1 MDVTVQTKAQRSAYN
16 LAFLLMLV
24 LLPGITWYVTVAIRH
39 YDGALVL
46 PGPEFLSHIALPT
59 LTSIAFYLA
68 WLAFQAL
75 LAVVLPGR
83 IEQGVPLE
91 NGKTL
96 PYKLNGLSALVATLV
111 TAAALVYGKVLPATF
126 FYDQLDA
133 VLTTANVVV
142 LLLCFVVFA
151 IGRGQATDKERAL
164 NPLEA
169 YFVGAALNPRTK
181 SFDWKFFCES
191 RPGMILWVLIDL
203 SFAAAQYQKFGAVS
217 NAMVL
222 VCMFQVLYV
231 TDYFVLEEAILTTWD
246 IRHEPFGFM
255 LCWGSLVWVPFTFSL
270 QALYLVEH
278 GHNLPW
284 AAVALIFVLNM
295 LGYVIFRGANLQ
307 KHRFRASPERPIWG
321 KRPEFIQTSRG
332 TKLLVSG
339 FWGIAR
345 HSNYLGDLM
354 MGLAWCL
361 TTGFSRIVPY
371 FYIIYFV
378 ILLVHRERRDN
389 DHCARKYGPDWEK
402 YTARVRWRILPFVY

>member
-1 MDVTVQTKAQRSAYN
+1 MDVSVQTRAQRSAYN

-24 LLPGITWYVTVAIRH
+24 LLPGITWYVTLAIRH

-46 PGPEFLSHIALPT
+46 PTGEFLSHIGVPT
-59 LTSIAFYLA
+59 LTTAAFYLL
-68 WLAFQAL
+68 WLGFQAL

-83 IEQGVPLE
+83 VVQGEKLE
-91 NGKTL
+91 DGRTL
-96 PYKLNGLSALVATLV
+96 PYKLNGLAALIVTLGVAV
-111 TAAALVYGKVLPATF
+111 GLVYGEVLPATF

-133 VLTTANVVV
+133 VLSTANVVV

-151 IGRGQATDKERAL
+151 IGRRQATPKEKKL

-169 YFVGAALNPRTK
+169 YFVGAALNPRTG
-181 SFDWKFFCES
+181 SFDWKFWGES

-203 SFAAAQYQKFGAVS
+203 SFAAAEYQRHGAIS

-222 VCMFQVLYV
+222 VCLFQLLYV
-231 TDYFVLEEAILTTWD
+231 TDYFVLEEAILSTWD

-270 QALYLVEH
+270 QALDLVEH

-284 AAVALIFVLNM
+284 LAVAMVFALNM
-295 LGYVIFRGANLQ
+295 AGYVIFRGANLQ
-307 KHRFRASPERPIWG
+307 KHRFRAAPERTFWG
-321 KRPEFIQTSRG
+321 KRPEFIQTARG

-339 FWGIAR
+339 FWGMAR

-361 TTGFSRIVPY
+361 TTGFSRVLPY

-389 DHCARKYGPDWEK
+389 DHCARKYGTDWEK